1 MQYFCPVFLLLDT
14 VLNWTKTTA
23 SNGETIVP
31 FIWENRYETRDALLQ
46 NRWQSDSSFHFK
58 HEQAQG
64 ACGQKVSLHMI
75 L

>member
-23 SNGETIVP
+23 SNGETIVALHLGIP
-31 FIWENRYETRDALLQ
+31 LRNRVALLQ